1 MGLLQIALRLASNPK
16 DWKKFLDE
24 KYDGGK
30 AMVRNPNTETAKKYP
45 EISVNT
51 AMKNESFRAHIEKEY
66 EQWKGSQKVEADKP
80 SAPVWDKHQTLLGK
94 YTVESMTKKFK
105 KEWIEAGK
113 KLESFK
119 DSLDYNFYLNK
130 DIERYEKE
138 PDRYKGTRFEK
149 AVKTVKDIDPNLIE
163 GYKFYAPEYHD
174 RYTKAFFEAWSWSSG
189 GDLSLNVA
197 EYLGSLGVSGTLT
210 NYEGL
215 SMKERGVAPIG
226 KAEAVNVHRMYA
238 YQQSVFKHL
247 GITHVTLY
255 RGVQIDT
262 DLPNEGDSV
271 KVQSRTISSWSS
283 NPIVASTFG
292 NRTVKCTIP
301 VEKIFGSA
309 SIYRPFDGS
318 RYDSIHES
326 EFIVLGSS
334 DLDCTI
340 F

>member
-1 MGLLQIALRLASNPK
+1 MSLIQIALRLASSPK
-16 DWKKFLDE
+16 DWKLFLDQ

-30 AMVRNPNTETAKKYP
+30 AMVRNPNPETAKRYP

-51 AMKNESFRAHIEKEY
+51 ALKNESFRAHIEKEY
-66 EQWKGSQKVEADKP
+66 EQWKGSQKTPETKQD
-80 SAPVWDKHQTLLGK
+80 PVWDKHQTLLGK
-94 YTVESMTKKFK
+94 YTIESMTKKFK
-105 KEWIEAGK
+105 KEWVEAGK

-130 DIERYEKE
+130 ELSSYEKE

-163 GYKFYAPEYHD
+163 GYKFYAPEYH
-174 RYTKAFFEAWSWSSG
+174 YTYSKAFFEAWSWSSG
-189 GDLSLNVA
+189 GDLPLNVA
-197 EYLGSLGVSGTLT
+197 EYLASLGVSGTLT
-210 NYEGL
+210 NYEGI
-215 SMKERGVAPIG
+215 SRKERGVKPIR
-226 KAEAVNVHRMYA
+226 KAEMVDVHRIYA
-238 YQQSVFKHL
+238 YQQAVFKHL
-247 GITHVTLY
+247 GIKEITLY

-262 DLPNEGDSV
+262 DLPNDEDTV
-271 KVQSRTISSWSS
+271 KVQSRTIASWTS

-292 NRTVKCTIP
+292 NRTIKCTIP
-301 VEKIFGSA
+301 VERIFGSA

-340 F
+340 L